1 MAHKITVA
9 VDAMGGDF
17 APNAVLEGVKLAL
30 LEDPELE
37 VHVLGPKEIVV
48 PFAAANKGAIAVPT
62 TEVIEM
68 AEHPAQ
74 AVRAKKDSSIVVGCR
89 LVKEGVAQGFF
100 TAGSTGAGMA
110 AATLV
115 IGRIRGINRPALATV
130 IPAFKKASVLLDIGA
145 NADAK
150 PENLFQYAIM
160 GEAYARA
167 VLEVAKPQ
175 VALLNIGEE
184 EGKGNQLA
192 IDAYSLMK
200 EKLDFFSG
208 NIEGRDVLS
217 GEVDVIVTD
226 GFTGNVTLKLL
237 EGSAKGILGLVK
249 EALADKTWKKLL
261 IAPMAPAM
269 RALKDRMDPDRYGG
283 APLLGIR
290 GVACIGHG
298 SSNPTAIKNGI
309 LFTARTVRSG
319 LVSQIEESLSR
330 YNDGE

>member
-37 VHVLGPKEIVV
+37 VHVLGPKEVV
-48 PFAAANKGAIAVPT
+48 APFAAANKGAIAVPT
-62 TEVIEM
+62 TEVIGM